1 MTVQDETT
9 PEETPGVLVGKPT
22 MSGARGFTIVVGAM
36 FGIIGVLW
44 LGAWLLSPQGP
55 WAH

>member
-1 MTVQDETT
+1 MPVQDETT
-9 PEETPGVLVGKPT
+9 PEEMPGVLVGKPT
-22 MSGARGFTIVVGAM
+22 MSGARGFTIVVGTM